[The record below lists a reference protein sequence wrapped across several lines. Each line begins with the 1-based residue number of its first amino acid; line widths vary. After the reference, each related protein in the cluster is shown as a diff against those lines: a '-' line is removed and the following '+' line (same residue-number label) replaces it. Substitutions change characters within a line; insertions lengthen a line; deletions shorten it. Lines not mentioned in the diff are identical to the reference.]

1 MLGRPSGGTRP
12 IPVTLPKTT
21 ANSSALPTKTAE
33 DWVWECC
40 QDQGLGFVRSQMGR
54 MLFSGDDG
62 KKRLGALSGGEAARL
77 VFCRLAIAQP
87 NVLVLD
93 EPTNHLDL
101 ESIEALVEALKNYPG
116 TLLIVSHDRWFIS
129 QLATRIVE
137 IKPEEI
143 LDFRGT
149 YEEYVHFCGDDHLD
163 ADQVIL
169 KARQAKKKKEE
180 TNSSPAPRSNRKGK
194 NKQRR
199 TAGPA
204 RKTPIAYRESRS
216 PAGGNRRLALRANVL
231 RKDPARPDQGPRMRT
246 RGYRARVGGPFGGMG
261 GGRRNH
267 G

>member
-1 MLGRPSGGTRP
+1 MLGKSSGGTRP
-12 IPVTLPKTT
+12 ILGTLPKTT
-21 ANSSALPTKTAE
+21 ANRSALPTKRLRRGSGSAVRTRASASCAVRWGGCSLPATTA
-33 DWVWECC
+33 
-40 QDQGLGFVRSQMGR
+40 RSV
-54 MLFSGDDG
+54 
-62 KKRLGALSGGEAARL
+62 LGALSGGEAARL

-180 TNSSPAPRSNRKGK
+180 TNSIAENRD
-194 NKQRR
+194 
-199 TAGPA
+199 
-204 RKTPIAYRESRS
+204 PIA
-216 PAGGNRRLALRANVL
+216 
-231 RKDPARPDQGPRMRT
+231 
-246 RGYRARVGGPFGGMG
+246 RARTSNAAPQFSKK
-261 GGRRNH
+261 NA
-267 G
+267 